1 MVFRR
6 DDCHRLV
13 QIPLRT
19 MKDRQGDASRR
30 FFSCTRELPE
40 DRALSFSH
48 ISIGVQTGSQERS

>member
-19 MKDRQGDASRR
+19 MKDRQGDVFRR
-30 FFSCTRELPE
+30 EERFSGIVDVLMN
-40 DRALSFSH
+40 
-48 ISIGVQTGSQERS
+48 V